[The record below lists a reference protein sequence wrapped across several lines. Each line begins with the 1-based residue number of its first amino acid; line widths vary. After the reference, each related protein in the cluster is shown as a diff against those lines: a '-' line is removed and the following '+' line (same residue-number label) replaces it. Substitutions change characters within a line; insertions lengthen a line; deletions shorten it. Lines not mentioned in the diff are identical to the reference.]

1 MFSNT
6 LQKWQ
11 QENGFRVGSD
21 TVYGVHRGV
30 GFSVVE
36 EDGGKLFV
44 FMLSGSDNAFDNL
57 EDMLSTQ
64 RGDLKLLQVG
74 DVENYVA
81 LFFDE
86 SAGEMPGLSMS
97 ALLDFMAD
105 NYRTLGLRAPNI
117 CVKCG
122 APATKRSFLDKM
134 VQPMCA
140 DCREKQRQEE
150 SSHGAPY
157 PAARPQADRQSDR
170 GYGDAPLR
178 SENSRYDDS
187 YDEYAGMEHSRH
199 PLGDMDRRDMDRR
212 DYDDR
217 EREREERA
225 RRRPSDDYSEGY
237 DEYYDA
243 RAPRRDSVGGGVIGV
258 ILGALAG
265 LVPYFISVL
274 LPFELSALCFIAGFG
289 AVLGYAAFDGLKD
302 RKKAVTSIIAAT
314 LACSIIAIVFVGFI
328 NGFSESFGNTISIIF
343 KRSDLWLS
351 LVFGIVGAL
360 LGIAVAYNRI
370 LKYVRSK

>member
-1 MFSNT
+1 MLSNA
-6 LQKWQ
+6 LQNWQ

-21 TVYGVHRGV
+21 AVYGVHRGV

-57 EDMLSTQ
+57 EDMLATQ

-97 ALLDFMAD
+97 VLLDFMAD

-150 SSHGAPY
+150 APHP
-157 PAARPQADRQSDR
+157 PARQANDRQPDR

-178 SENSRYDDS
+178 SDNSRYDDS

-199 PLGDMDRRDMDRR
+199 PLGDPDRR

-217 EREREERA
+217 GYDEREERA
-225 RRRPSDDYSEGY
+225 RRRPSEGYSEGY

-243 RAPRRDSVGGGVIGV
+243 QAPRTDSVGGGVIGV

-289 AVLGYAAFDGLKD
+289 AVMGYAAFGGLKD
-302 RKKAVTSIIAAT
+302 RKNAVTSVIAAT
-314 LACSIIAIVFVGFI
+314 LACTIIAILFVGII
-328 NGFSESFGNTISIIF
+328 NGFSESFGHTLSVVF

-351 LVFGIVGAL
+351 LIFGIVGAM
-360 LGIAVAYNRI
+360 LGVAVAYNRI

>member
-1 MFSNT
+1 MLSNG

-11 QENGFRVGSD
+11 QENGFRTGSD
-21 TVYGVHRGV
+21 AVYGVHRGV

-57 EDMLSTQ
+57 EDMLASQ
-64 RGDLKLLQVG
+64 RGDLRLLQVG

-86 SAGEMPGLSMS
+86 CAGEMPSLSMNN
-97 ALLDFMAD
+97 LLDFVAD

-122 APATKRSFLDKM
+122 KPATKRSFLDKM

-150 SSHGAPY
+150 SP
-157 PAARPQADRQSDR
+157 RPQQPQQQER
-170 GYGDAPLR
+170 GYERVAPL
-178 SENSRYDDS
+178 SSGNSRYDDS
-187 YDEYAGMEHSRH
+187 YDEYAGMEHNRS
-199 PLGDMDRRDMDRR
+199 PLGDPGK
-212 DYDDR
+212 DYDDYDR
-217 EREREERA
+217 REREERA
-225 RRRPSDDYSEGY
+225 RRRPSEDYSDGY

-243 RAPRRDSVGGGVIGV
+243 KNPPRDSSAGGALGV
-258 ILGALAG
+258 ILGSLAG
-265 LVPYFISVL
+265 LVPYYVSVL

-289 AVLGYAAFDGLKD
+289 AVMGYAAFGGRKD
-302 RKKAVTSIIAAT
+302 RKSAVTAIACAT
-314 LACSIIAIVFVGFI
+314 LILTVLSIFLVSFFNSFNQTFGETMSRVFGR
-328 NGFSESFGNTISIIF
+328 SEF
-343 KRSDLWLS
+343 WLS
-351 LVFGIVGAL
+351 LLFGVVGAL
-360 LGIAVAYNRI
+360 LGIAVSYNRV